1 MYTEYTVRGNK
12 DLDLLNSTMVELGY
26 RSKLR
31 SNVSMDIEGYYTR
44 TENYTAMIQGA
55 TTMTPENYPV
65 VATTAATIE
74 NIPLLVEQLGTSIS
88 LNIVLNKVQIKP
100 FVTFQKTTLNDYSPY
115 FSTSNAVPGANNE
128 GDPVNHNVNSGKG
141 TETKHKFTPKAYGG
155 AYVNYAIHTK
165 LNINLCTY
173 WFSSQTF
180 YQMDNITYKDGK
192 HGVGDIAGKLI
203 VNAKIQYKPID
214 GLSIFVNGKNLL
226 NKSSVE
232 YYRGD
237 KTSLMVLGGVS
248 FEF

>member
-1 MYTEYTVRGNK
+1 
-12 DLDLLNSTMVELGY
+12 
-26 RSKLR
+26 
-31 SNVSMDIEGYYTR
+31 
-44 TENYTAMIQGA
+44 
-55 TTMTPENYPV
+55 